1 MHFTLALS
9 LLSLASAVCASLV
22 PRQTIPQCASACL
35 FGPDV
40 DLDGCSVTDNLCLCK
55 SAPFISRSTSC
66 IESACSG
73 NDLQTALTVAQQ
85 LCASVG
91 VTLTSAA
98 PASTSAGA
106 GNNSLDAKPT
116 SSFVFSRQF
125 ALSSDLTRHLSSTPS
140 SATSASASAPATTSN
155 AATLN
160 SLNPNAL
167 VGLAAVGLA
176 ALAL

>member
-116 SSFVFSRQF
+116 SS
-125 ALSSDLTRHLSSTPS
+125 STPS

>member
-1 MHFTLALS
+1 MHSTLALS

-22 PRQTIPQCASACL
+22 PRQTIP
-35 FGPDV
+35 
-40 DLDGCSVTDNLCLCK
+40 
-55 SAPFISRSTSC
+55 R
-66 IESACSG
+66 

-116 SSFVFSRQF
+116 SS
-125 ALSSDLTRHLSSTPS
+125 STPS

-160 SLNPNAL
+160 SLNANAL